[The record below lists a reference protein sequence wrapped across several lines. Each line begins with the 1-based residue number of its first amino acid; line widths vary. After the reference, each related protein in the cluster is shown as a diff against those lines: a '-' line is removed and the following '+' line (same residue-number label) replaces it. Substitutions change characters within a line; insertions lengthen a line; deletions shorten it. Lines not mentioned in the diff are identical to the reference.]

1 MVSAGWVAP
10 KPEPEIVNVVP
21 GQTLVGDT
29 LLMPVASDVAMLP
42 AYLPSSSTAPTTP
55 AKQLRLMKSP
65 IVSSHS
71 GIAGGGSS
79 NGLPPAR
86 VWRCSRLAG
95 SVETPASTSFWA
107 RSSVMSR
114 PVMPRARAP
123 ATM

>member
-10 KPEPEIVNVVP
+10 KPEPEIVSLVP

-29 LLMPVASDVAMLP
+29 LLMPVASDVPMLP

-55 AKQLRLMKSP
+55 AKQLRLMKSS

-71 GIAGGGSS
+71 GIAGGGGS
-79 NGLPPAR
+79 NGLPPAS

-114 PVMPRARAP
+114 PAMPSASAP